1 VSPGSMYLL
10 SRCRESS
17 SRRTGRKHQCTQP
30 ATAHRH
36 RPRRTR
42 TDIDP
47 PDSTN
52 SSHSPA
58 RAARLLLLFVSKCR
72 LQAFPGLLWPPW
84 TWTPRRCCR
93 TQKSNRRS
101 AAAGEDK
108 ALLASVQLALAVVH
122 AQHTTQPPS
131 AGVCVHRCR
140 CQTAIFIEISSNYI
154 KLLDVELCEGNR
166 PARRG
171 GGGGWKRKRSG
182 VRARHGFVVSCAER
196 VLGSQ
201 DEESC

>member
-1 VSPGSMYLL
+1 MNQALAELDENTNARNPRLRTAIDRDGRAPTSTHLTALIHLTPPRVLL
-10 SRCRESS
+10 VFC
-17 SRRTGRKHQCTQP
+17 CC
-30 ATAHRH
+30 
-36 RPRRTR
+36 
-42 TDIDP
+42 
-47 PDSTN
+47 
-52 SSHSPA
+52 
-58 RAARLLLLFVSKCR
+58 LSKCR

-171 GGGGWKRKRSG
+171 GGDGWKRKRSG